1 MIDNAE
7 ILTKVYGYVNL
18 IKVRLAFDDIAGI
31 WEAVNDLSDYLVS
44 VDCAPTQDAPD
55 GAKRRLTGR
64 NGKPT
69 NVLADGT
76 LDPAPPVI

>member
-1 MIDNAE
+1 MSYYSMCPGCGKQHHASFPYCE
-7 ILTKVYGYVNL
+7 HCGGYV
-18 IKVRLAFDDIAGI
+18 RL
-31 WEAVNDLSDYLVS
+31 DLSEVVLVNKQFR
-44 VDCAPTQDAPD
+44 PTQDPLD

>member
-1 MIDNAE
+1 MEELLKEAASLLSEVDTFGADDS
-7 ILTKVYGYVNL
+7 
-18 IKVRLAFDDIAGI
+18 VRRSKISRWLAKYYAAQQKD
-31 WEAVNDLSDYLVS
+31 V
-44 VDCAPTQDAPD
+44 PD